1 MAQSAMPDEEAD
13 VKEQYKKEGNQF
25 FAAGDY
31 VKAVAAYNKAI
42 KADPENGVLYR
53 CSFPSLFD
61 SILSHADDSCCSNRA
76 AAFIHLQKEVKA
88 IKDADQAIAL
98 KPDWAKGYYRKGN
111 ALVALRRCVSPSSC
125 VQYVWELK
133 LLMRT
138 GGTRLS
144 RC

>member
-1 MAQSAMPDEEAD
+1 MSAMPDEEAD

-42 KADPENGVLYR
+42 KADPENGVLY
-53 CSFPSLFD
+53 
-61 SILSHADDSCCSNRA
+61 SNRA

-98 KPDWAKGYYRKGN
+98 KPDWAKGYFRKGN
-111 ALVALRRCVSPSSC
+111 ALVALRRWDEAIEVLTKSLEIEPKSKRFQRYFEKRRASA
-125 VQYVWELK
+125 
-133 LLMRT
+133 LLRT
-138 GGTRLS
+138 ERRSAKNEKG
-144 RC
+144 